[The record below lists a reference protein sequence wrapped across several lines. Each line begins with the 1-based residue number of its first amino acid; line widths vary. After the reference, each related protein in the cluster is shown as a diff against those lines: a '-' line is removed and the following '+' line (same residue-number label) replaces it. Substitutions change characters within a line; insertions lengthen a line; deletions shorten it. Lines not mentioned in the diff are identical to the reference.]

1 MGTLSLILK
10 EAGHR
15 KVNFAMSLMAVM
27 VTVALFITYLTTAE
41 ASKRE
46 TTRVTRDIGF
56 NLRIIPR
63 ETDMDRFWTDGFSE
77 LTMPEETIRKFAD
90 YEGVFLSYNHL
101 VAVLQQR
108 FALLGRDVILT
119 GLSPTITAAKQ
130 KKQAMG
136 FEIEEGTVHIG
147 FQVAERLKL
156 RKGDSLQLGDRSF
169 SIVRAMV
176 ESGTEEDIRVYA
188 RLSDVQQVLGMEG
201 RINEIKAIDCLC
213 LTADQDPL
221 KVLRA
226 ELDKALPE
234 ARVIQMR
241 TIADARAKQRQ
252 TAERYFAFMSPLL
265 LVVCACWVCVLAVL
279 NVRDRRS
286 ELGLL
291 RALGHGSARI
301 AGLFL
306 GRALLIGIVAA
317 VAGYGIGA
325 VLALNVGPEIFKV
338 TAKAIQLEGGLL
350 GWALLVAPAFS
361 AMATF
366 IPAMLAVTLDPAT
379 TLRAD

>member
-1 MGTLSLILK
+1 M
-10 EAGHR
+10 
-15 KVNFAMSLMAVM
+15 
-27 VTVALFITYLTTAE
+27 
-41 ASKRE
+41 
-46 TTRVTRDIGF
+46 
-56 NLRIIPR
+56 
-63 ETDMDRFWTDGFSE
+63 
-77 LTMPEETIRKFAD
+77 
-90 YEGVFLSYNHL
+90 
-101 VAVLQQR
+101 
-108 FALLGRDVILT
+108 
-119 GLSPTITAAKQ
+119 
-130 KKQAMG
+130 
-136 FEIEEGTVHIG
+136 
-147 FQVAERLKL
+147 
-156 RKGDSLQLGDRSF
+156 
-169 SIVRAMV
+169 
-176 ESGTEEDIRVYA
+176 
-188 RLSDVQQVLGMEG
+188 
-201 RINEIKAIDCLC
+201 
-213 LTADQDPL
+213 
-221 KVLRA
+221 
-226 ELDKALPE
+226 
-234 ARVIQMR
+234 
-241 TIADARAKQRQ
+241 
-252 TAERYFAFMSPLL
+252 
-265 LVVCACWVCVLAVL
+265 LAVL